1 MAKQRRPATLQRR
14 HFLRGACGLTLGL
27 PMLEAFMPRG
37 AAAQAATTPPFL
49 LLVVQG
55 NGVVQAGKGLDGSMD
70 PERFW
75 PTAAGA
81 LTTAGLDAEKTTRAT
96 SVLSKYANELSM
108 VRGISHPFGATSCAH
123 ASGDA
128 QVLTAAK
135 LTGTSSKT
143 LALGESIDSRIAR
156 ELNPG
161 GIEPLVLHAGKY
173 SPGGTGFDIP
183 GYVSYIGSNQPRTY
197 LDSPYKAYDRIT
209 QAVGTGG
216 PAPMT
221 GPTPEQ
227 LRQVDRS
234 KSINDLL
241 RNEIKSLLARQ
252 DLSVSDRARLDQ
264 HLTAIRDLEVAIA
277 GLPSVPAIPDT
288 SVALMKEIDQKPY
301 DMPNHEKLIDL
312 HMQLMVFAVASGYT
326 RVAVLKI
333 GDREDD
339 HEFTIDADKFIY
351 HTASHRAIVNGA
363 GLCSKV
369 DFVHMAHFRGMLD
382 QLAAITT
389 PTGSLLD
396 AGITVW
402 TNQVANGNHSFTNV
416 PWLVAGTGG
425 GFLKTGQFVDVSA
438 KKYQTNRM
446 LNTLLSAV
454 GVRKAGGALVD
465 NFGDASLSGGL
476 VDELHA

>member
-1 MAKQRRPATLQRR
+1 MAKHNLPTLQRR

-27 PMLEAFMPRG
+27 PLLDAFMPRG
-37 AAAQAATTPPFL
+37 ASAQSATTPPFL

-55 NGVVQAGKGLDGSMD
+55 NGVVQAGKGLDGTQD

-75 PTAAGA
+75 PTATGA
-81 LTTAGLDAEKTTRAT
+81 LTAAALEADKATRAT
-96 SVLSKYANELSM
+96 GELSTYASKLSM

-128 QVLTAAK
+128 QILTAAK

-156 ELNPG
+156 ELNPPG
-161 GIEPLVLHAGKY
+161 REPLVLHAGKY

-183 GYVSYIGSNQPRTY
+183 GYVSYSASNQPRTY
-197 LDSPYKAYDRIT
+197 LDSPYKAFDRIT
-209 QAVGTGG
+209 QVVGTGG
-216 PAPMT
+216 SATPA
-221 GPTPEQ
+221 GPTAEQ

-241 RNEIKSLLARQ
+241 RSELKGLLARS
-252 DLSVSDRARLDQ
+252 DLSVTDRQRLDQ
-264 HLTAIRDLEVAIA
+264 HLSSIRDLEVNMAA
-277 GLPSVPAIPDT
+277 LPTVPAIADT
-288 SVALMKEIDQKPY
+288 SVALAKEIDQKPY
-301 DMPNHEKLIDL
+301 DMANHEKLIDL

-339 HEFTIDADKFIY
+339 HEFTLDGNKFIF

-363 GLCSKV
+363 SLCSLV
-369 DFVHMAHFRGMLD
+369 DFAHMRHFRGMLD

-389 PTGSLLD
+389 PSGNLLD
-396 AGITVW
+396 AGLTVW
-402 TNQVANGNHSFTNV
+402 TNQVANGNHSFSNV
-416 PWLVAGTGG
+416 PWLLAGSAG
-425 GFLKTGQFVDVSA
+425 GFLKTGQFLDVTA
-438 KKYQTNRM
+438 KKYLTNHM
-446 LNTLLSAV
+446 LNTVISAA
-454 GVRKAGGALVD
+454 GVRKNGAPID
-465 NFGDASLSGGL
+465 DFGDASLAKGVL
-476 VDELHA
+476 NELHA